1 MTATGPAPRCPS
13 CDGPVTFTALVLA
26 HREEDGKRVC
36 RGVWQCADRHLWWSW
51 ADRPGDPLEPCPYP
65 DLFGA

>member
-1 MTATGPAPRCPS
+1 
-13 CDGPVTFTALVLA
+13 VTFTALVLA